1 MRIKLQTVIDAI
13 EQVSD
18 AYIMLYDTKTGETVY
33 LPDVWIT
40 GETDEELAKL
50 VENEPERFLQ
60 FPTKYEIHEYSI
72 MDSFVD
78 YLPPG
83 KSKTNSAP
91 PSGARARSGA
101 SSSVSAF
108 MASSSCGTITRQMP
122 TGSWPSAG
130 AGTTNWNTNKLEDLS

>member
-1 MRIKLQTVIDAI
+1 MCMRIKLQTFIDAI

-18 AYIMLYDTKTGETVY
+18 AYMMLYDTKTGETVY

-72 MDSFVD
+72 MESFVD

-83 KSKTNSAP
+83 RIKSELSSTIRGK
-91 PSGARARSGA
+91 GAFRRFKQSIRFHGIEQLWYDYKANAYRELA
-101 SSSVSAF
+101 ERWCRDF
-108 MASSSCGTITRQMP
+108 EI
-122 TGSWPSAG
+122 
-130 AGTTNWNTNKLEDLS
+130 EFE

>member
-18 AYIMLYDTKTGETVY
+18 AYMMLYDTKTGETVY

-60 FPTKYEIHEYSI
+60 FPTN
-72 MDSFVD
+72 M
-78 YLPPG
+78 
-83 KSKTNSAP
+83 KSTNTALWSP
-91 PSGARARSGA
+91 LWTIFHRAGSKA
-101 SSSVSAF
+101 S
-108 MASSSCGTITRQMP
+108 
-122 TGSWPSAG
+122 
-130 AGTTNWNTNKLEDLS
+130 